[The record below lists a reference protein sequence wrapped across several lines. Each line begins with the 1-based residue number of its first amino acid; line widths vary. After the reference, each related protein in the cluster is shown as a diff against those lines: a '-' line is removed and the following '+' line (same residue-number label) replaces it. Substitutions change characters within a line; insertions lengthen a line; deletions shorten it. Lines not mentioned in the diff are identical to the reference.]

1 MAAQNEARVAI
12 RVDDQSRAGFDSFK
26 RSMSDLEA
34 GFGRLRTVAS
44 TAFAVLAGGFGL
56 REIANAGI
64 EAEKSQARLVATLQA
79 TGYAAG
85 LTKKQLDDLN
95 DELVNLTEFD
105 DESIRN
111 AQAQL
116 LKFGEIAGSNFERA
130 LKAAADF
137 AAFTGTD
144 LPTAAQAIGT
154 ALSNQEGGIGRLE
167 RQFGKL
173 TKTEEDA
180 IKGLQ
185 EVGDVAG
192 AQAAKLA
199 IVESRI
205 GGVAER
211 MNAGL
216 NKATKDLSKSW
227 GEFLEELAR
236 TDGVIGGTLN
246 KGLSRTADLLKNLR
260 DELQG
265 TKTELSDFLDKLAKM
280 PGPFGIVGAAGK
292 VALAAGAA
300 GQGSNVATGTIQPS
314 AAEAAR
320 MGAAAQ
326 TAAAERAAA
335 DAKAEAEKK
344 RLKELEELRKKYGA
358 EAVAREKRLT
368 EEGQRAWASY
378 ADDVFAQAEEFVTT
392 WNAAGERIEL
402 PIAQFR
408 EMEQAA
414 KRAEEQGLRGMIEEI
429 DRLQAASDDLVYTW
443 TAAGERVALT
453 KGDWQEIA
461 DQAKNGADV
470 ARELG
475 LTFSSAFE
483 DAISG
488 GKSFSEIL
496 KGIERDL
503 IKLTTRK
510 LVTEPFLDLFG
521 KGIDAAS
528 KGGAGGLFDF
538 IGGLFGNAKGN
549 VFAPSGV
556 VPFAQGGVVARP
568 TMFPF
573 ASGVGLMGEA
583 GPEAIMPLKRGSD
596 GKLGVAASGGGGV
609 VVNISMSGSA
619 DRRSAMQVAAE
630 VGRAVARASR
640 RNG

>member
-26 RSMSDLEA
+26 RSMDELKD

-44 TAFAVLAGGFGL
+44 TTFAVLAGGFGL

-95 DELVNLTEFD
+95 DELVDLTEFD

-260 DELQG
+260 DELKG
-265 TKTELSDFLDKLAKM
+265 TKTEFSDFLDKLAEM

-392 WNAAGERIEL
+392 WNAAGQRIEL

-475 LTFSSAFE
+475 L
-483 DAISG
+483 
-488 GKSFSEIL
+488 
-496 KGIERDL
+496 GIEQDL
-503 IKLTTRK
+503 IKLGTRK
-510 LVTEPFLDLFG
+510 LVTERLFDVFSQ
-521 KGIDAAS
+521 GIGAAQS
-528 KGGAGGLFDF
+528 GGVGGLMDF
-538 IGGLFGNAKGN
+538 IGGLFSAKGN
-549 VFAPSGV
+549 VFSPAGL
-556 VPFAQGGVVARP
+556 VPFARGGIVAQP
-568 TMFPF
+568 TIFPF
-573 ASGVGLMGEA
+573 ARGVGMMGEA
-583 GPEAIMPLKRGSD
+583 GPEAIMPLRRTASGD
-596 GKLGVAASGGGGV
+596 LGVAASGGRGV
-609 VVNISMSGSA
+609 TVNISMSGAA
-619 DRRSAMQVAAE
+619 DRRSAQQVAAE
-630 VGRAVARASR
+630 VGRVVARATR
-640 RNG
+640 RNA